1 MKEIV
6 ARIHKAFLH
15 ALKNNLNLEMGPQ
28 STYDEGAIALVLE
41 HSAENVITPTEAS
54 AQLRLLDYEAP
65 DGDTVFHHL
74 SKQKHESIQRCFGG
88 IIAET
93 VSKAKRQRLLNIPLD
108 YAIDFNDIPWYGKH
122 KRFIIYDRHRN
133 GTKRFIRFANGSV
146 VHAGRRF
153 IVASIPV
160 TPKTKKGEIVEAL
173 VTRAKELGIRIRH
186 VFLDRGFYAAGALK
200 VLDENGLKYIIPAP
214 ENKSI
219 RKRMKTLLRKKRYI
233 TTYTVHSHRDR
244 RVSVTTNLF
253 LFWSRGQRAWQ
264 PFITNTEVNERN
276 RISLGERYRARWS
289 IETSF
294 RDKNGFRI
302 RSRSGIHVVRIAL
315 YLTTIALYNLWILL
329 NIWEA
334 QRFGEEPE
342 KPRISVA
349 RFLFYIEILLHSGLF

>member
-6 ARIHKAFLH
+6 ARIHKTFLQD
-15 ALKNNLNLEMGPQ
+15 LKNNLDLGMGAQ
-28 STYDEGAIALVLE
+28 STYDESAISLVLE

-54 AQLRLLDYEAP
+54 AQLRLLGYKTP

-74 SKQKHESIQRCFGG
+74 SRQERESIQRCFGG
-88 IIAET
+88 IISDT
-93 VSKAKRQRLLNIPLD
+93 ISKAKRQRLLNIPLD

-122 KRFIIYDRHRN
+122 KRFTIVDRHRN

-160 TPKTKKGEIVEAL
+160 TPKTKKWKIVEVL
-173 VTRAKELGIRIRH
+173 ITRARELGIRIRR
-186 VFLDRGFYAAGALK
+186 VFLDRGFYAVHVLK
-200 VLDENGLKYIIPAP
+200 VLNDNGLKYVTLAP

-219 RKRMKTLLRKKRYI
+219 RKRMMALLQKNKRI
-233 TTYTVHSHRDR
+233 TTYTMWSWRDNT
-244 RVSVTTNLF
+244 SITTNLF
-253 LFWSRGQRAWQ
+253 LFWNRGRRAWQ
-264 PFITNTEVNERN
+264 PFITNTEINEIN
-276 RISLGERYRARWS
+276 RVSLGESYRARWS

-294 RDKNGFRI
+294 RVKNGFRI

-315 YLTTIALYNLWILL
+315 YLTGIALYNLWVLL

-334 QRFGEEPE
+334 RRFGEEPE

-349 RFLFYIEILLHSGLF
+349 RFLFYIEILLHSGSF

>member
-15 ALKNNLNLEMGPQ
+15 AFKNNLDLGMGAQ
-28 STYDEGAIALVLE
+28 SIYDEGAIALVLE

-54 AQLRLLDYEAP
+54 AQLKLLGYKTP

-74 SKQKHESIQRCFGG
+74 SRQKHESIERCFGG

-108 YAIDFNDIPWYGKH
+108 YAIDFNDIPWYGKP
-122 KRFIIYDRHRN
+122 KSFTVIDRHRD

-160 TPKTKKGEIVEAL
+160 TSKTRKEDIVEVL
-173 VTRAKELGIRIRH
+173 TTRAKELGIRIRR
-186 VFLDRGFYAAGALK
+186 VLLDRGFYSVRTLK
-200 VLDENGLKYIIPAP
+200 VLDNNGVKYLMPVP
-214 ENKSI
+214 ENKGI
-219 RKRMKTLLRKKRYI
+219 RRRMKTSLRKKRHI
-233 TTYTVHSHRDR
+233 TKYTVQSHRGGT
-244 RVSVTTNLF
+244 SITTNLF
-253 LFWSRGQRAWQ
+253 LFWNRGRKEWQ
-264 PFITNTEVNERN
+264 PFITNVEVDEGT
-276 RISLGERYRARWS
+276 RISLAESYRARWS

-294 RDKNGFRI
+294 RVKNGFRI
-302 RSRSGIHVVRIAL
+302 RSRSGIHAVRIIL
-315 YLTTIALYNLWILL
+315 YLATISLYNLWILL

-334 QRFGEEPE
+334 RQFGEEPE

-349 RFLFYIEILLHSGLF
+349 RFLFYIEILLHSGMF